1 MFVSFV
7 IPMYNCEAYVQSCV
21 ERILHCGLPRQEF
34 EIIMVD
40 DGSRDGSAD
49 IAARFAG
56 EYDNVFLF
64 RQENAGPAT
73 ARNRGLDNAK
83 ADYVW
88 FVDADDMIETKIV
101 CRLREIVEADK
112 DADLLAFS
120 YVSLYPKTE
129 KKTCLVK
136 SEKRFTGYDF
146 LSAGGGKYLWNNI
159 YRRESI
165 GDRRFPDGIRHI
177 EDACFNIQ
185 TIAGFGKVI
194 ALPEVGYYY
203 NRRNVNS
210 ISCSRRLRD
219 RVKANG
225 DTFKVYNIL
234 YGDMLAA
241 ESERKRA
248 FLRKELNFDVAA
260 HIFTMLRFDNV
271 RTVRKYIAE
280 YRRMGLYP
288 LSPVGRLKVDAFIAL
303 ANREELMLGM
313 FAAYIRLKRALKR

>member
-21 ERILHCGLPRQEF
+21 ERILHCGLPRQDF
-34 EIIMVD
+34 EIIMVE
-40 DGSRDGSAD
+40 DGSSDGSAD
-49 IAARFAG
+49 IAAQYAG
-56 EYDNVFLF
+56 KHDNIFLF
-64 RQENAGPAT
+64 RQENSGPAT
-73 ARNRGLDNAK
+73 ARNRGLDNAR

-88 FVDADDMIETKIV
+88 FVDADDMIEPGMV
-101 CRLREIVEADK
+101 SRLCETVEAEK

-120 YVSLYPKTE
+120 YVSIYPKKE
-129 KKTCLVK
+129 KKTCIAK
-136 SEKRFTGYDF
+136 SMKRLTGYEF
-146 LSAGGGKYLWNNI
+146 LNAGGGRYLWNNI

-165 GDRRFPDGIRHI
+165 GSRRFIDGVRHI

-185 TIAGFGKVI
+185 TIADFDKVVV
-194 ALPEVGYYY
+194 LPEVGYYY
-203 NRRNVNS
+203 NRRNINS

-234 YGDMLAA
+234 YGDMSAA

-248 FLRKELNFDVAA
+248 FLRKKLNFDVAA

-288 LSPVGRLKVDAFIAL
+288 MLPVGKRKVDAFIAL
-303 ANREELMLGM
+303 ANHEKLMLGM
-313 FAAYIRLKRALKR
+313 FAAYIRMKRAFKR